1 MPKLMARLKKVFHIF
16 KRDIDLKFSVSVK
29 TNGKKMCL
37 ACYDIYNIVIL
48 YCYIMWYAHSI

>member
-29 TNGKKMCL
+29 TNGKKNVFSML
-37 ACYDIYNIVIL
+37 
-48 YCYIMWYAHSI
+48 